1 MKKFLAF
8 GKWFVKK
15 PTGKE
20 SQGNRLLSKE
30 EIEANRQIAEEKSKS
45 DAQKRARSARK
56 GKPVN
61 RINRPTDSN
70 EPSPSNRG
78 FKLFKR
84 TKTNAKQ
91 SPKKSQSIAV
101 IFRDI
106 ISGEFL
112 TRDGVTRHIP
122 YLLFISLLFILYISM
137 GYQFER
143 IEREKYNTKKQLEE
157 LSAEFKTL
165 KAEFETQL
173 QQSNVEEKIA
183 ELGLHQTVEPPFL
196 LEANVDKP

>member
-20 SQGNRLLSKE
+20 NQGNRLLSKE

-45 DAQKRARSARK
+45 EAVKSARR
-56 GKPVN
+56 GRHSKPVN
-61 RINRPTDSN
+61 RINRPADPTD
-70 EPSPSNRG
+70 PAPSNRR
-78 FKLFKR
+78 FRLFKR
-84 TKTNAKQ
+84 AKTNAKQ
-91 SPKKSQSIAV
+91 SARKNQSIAV
-101 IFRDI
+101 LFKDI

-143 IEREKYNTKKQLEE
+143 IEREKHQTKKQLEE

-196 LEANVDKP
+196 LEANVEQP